1 MYNLIHV
8 WKTGKR
14 YRKVINDSKS
24 GTRFFGSYSNEYRTE
39 TYTNE
44 KGKKRN
50 RRVYI
55 GDDYII
61 DDEKYKQKLVLI
73 LVLNIL
79 ALAIMF
85 NAGVKYV
92 EFNYLWY
99 INVFQMTY
107 LIVSIYYISLAVQ
120 GILLDKKLTH
130 KDFDTTLG
138 RMKSYIPYLVI
149 MLIIIVVLCIFN
161 MFTSSGFTSDNLFNV
176 LYYLI
181 STVLDLLI
189 IRIVK
194 PIKYHVQKKGKKW
207 FLQEY

>member
-1 MYNLIHV
+1 MFEKLE
-8 WKTGKR
+8 KDTE
-14 YRKVINDSKS
+14 KVINDSKS

-107 LIVSIYYISLAVQ
+107 VIVSIYYISLAVQ

-149 MLIIIVVLCIFN
+149 MLIIIAVLCIFN

-194 PIKYHVQKKGKKW
+194 PIKFHVQKKGKK
-207 FLQEY
+207 

>member
-1 MYNLIHV
+1 MFEKLE
-8 WKTGKR
+8 KDTE
-14 YRKVINDSKS
+14 KVINDSKS

-181 STVLDLLI
+181 STALDLLI

-194 PIKYHVQKKGKKW
+194 PIKYHVQKKGKK
-207 FLQEY
+207 

>member
-1 MYNLIHV
+1 MFEKLE
-8 WKTGKR
+8 KDTE
-14 YRKVINDSKS
+14 KVINDSKS

-50 RRVYI
+50 RRIYI

-194 PIKYHVQKKGKKW
+194 PIKYHVQKKGKK
-207 FLQEY
+207 

>member
-1 MYNLIHV
+1 MFKKLE
-8 WKTGKR
+8 KDTE
-14 YRKVINDSKS
+14 KVINDSKS

-194 PIKYHVQKKGKKW
+194 PIKYHVQKKGKK
-207 FLQEY
+207 

>member
-1 MYNLIHV
+1 MFEKLE
-8 WKTGKR
+8 KDTE
-14 YRKVINDSKS
+14 KVINDSKS

-161 MFTSSGFTSDNLFNV
+161 MFTSSGFTSDNMFNV

-194 PIKYHVQKKGKKW
+194 PIKYHVQKKGKK
-207 FLQEY
+207 

>member
-1 MYNLIHV
+1 MFEKLEND
-8 WKTGKR
+8 TE
-14 YRKVINDSKS
+14 KVINDSKS

-61 DDEKYKQKLVLI
+61 DDEKYNQKLVLI

-194 PIKYHVQKKGKKW
+194 PIKYHVQKKGKK
-207 FLQEY
+207 

>member
-1 MYNLIHV
+1 MFEKLE
-8 WKTGKR
+8 KDTE
-14 YRKVINDSKS
+14 KVINDSKS

-130 KDFDTTLG
+130 KDFDSTLG

-149 MLIIIVVLCIFN
+149 ILIIIVVLCIFN

-194 PIKYHVQKKGKKW
+194 PIKYHVQKKGKK
-207 FLQEY
+207 

>member
-1 MYNLIHV
+1 MFEKLEND
-8 WKTGKR
+8 TE
-14 YRKVINDSKS
+14 KVINDSKS

-107 LIVSIYYISLAVQ
+107 VIVSIYYISLAVQ

-149 MLIIIVVLCIFN
+149 MLIIIAVLCIFN

-194 PIKYHVQKKGKKW
+194 PIKYHVQKKGKK
-207 FLQEY
+207 

>member
-1 MYNLIHV
+1 MFEKLE
-8 WKTGKR
+8 KDTE
-14 YRKVINDSKS
+14 KVINDSKS

-50 RRVYI
+50 RSVYI

-61 DDEKYKQKLVLI
+61 DDEKYKPKLVLI

-194 PIKYHVQKKGKKW
+194 PIKYHVQKKGKK
-207 FLQEY
+207 

>member
-1 MYNLIHV
+1 MFEKLE
-8 WKTGKR
+8 KDTE
-14 YRKVINDSKS
+14 KVINDSKS

-55 GDDYII
+55 GDNYII

-194 PIKYHVQKKGKKW
+194 PIKYHVQKKGKK
-207 FLQEY
+207 

>member
-1 MYNLIHV
+1 M
-8 WKTGKR
+8 R
-14 YRKVINDSKS
+14 
-24 GTRFFGSYSNEYRTE
+24 
-39 TYTNE
+39 
-44 KGKKRN
+44 
-50 RRVYI
+50 
-55 GDDYII
+55 YII

-194 PIKYHVQKKGKKW
+194 PIKYHVQKKGKR
-207 FLQEY
+207 

>member
-1 MYNLIHV
+1 MFEKLE
-8 WKTGKR
+8 KDTE
-14 YRKVINDSKS
+14 KVINDSKS

-44 KGKKRN
+44 KGNKRN

-73 LVLNIL
+73 LILNIL

-194 PIKYHVQKKGKKW
+194 PIKYHVQKKGKK
-207 FLQEY
+207 

>member
-1 MYNLIHV
+1 MFEKLEND
-8 WKTGKR
+8 TE
-14 YRKVINDSKS
+14 KVINDSKS

-44 KGKKRN
+44 KGQKRN

-194 PIKYHVQKKGKKW
+194 PIKYHVQKKGKK
-207 FLQEY
+207 

>member
-1 MYNLIHV
+1 MFEKLE
-8 WKTGKR
+8 KDTE
-14 YRKVINDSKS
+14 KVINDSKS

-107 LIVSIYYISLAVQ
+107 LIVSIYYISLSVQ

-194 PIKYHVQKKGKKW
+194 PIKYHVQKKGKK
-207 FLQEY
+207 

>member
-1 MYNLIHV
+1 MFEKLE
-8 WKTGKR
+8 KDTE
-14 YRKVINDSKS
+14 KVINDSKS

-73 LVLNIL
+73 LLLNIL

-92 EFNYLWY
+92 DFNYLWY

-194 PIKYHVQKKGKKW
+194 PIKYHVQKKGKK
-207 FLQEY
+207 

>member
-1 MYNLIHV
+1 MFEKLEND
-8 WKTGKR
+8 TE
-14 YRKVINDSKS
+14 KVINDSKS

-149 MLIIIVVLCIFN
+149 MLIIIAVLCIFN

-194 PIKYHVQKKGKKW
+194 PIKYHVQKKGKK
-207 FLQEY
+207 

>member
-1 MYNLIHV
+1 MFKKLE
-8 WKTGKR
+8 KDTE
-14 YRKVINDSKS
+14 KVINDSKS

-176 LYYLI
+176 FYYLI

-194 PIKYHVQKKGKKW
+194 PIKYHVQKKGKK
-207 FLQEY
+207 

>member
-1 MYNLIHV
+1 MFEKLE
-8 WKTGKR
+8 KDTE
-14 YRKVINDSKS
+14 KVINDSKS

-61 DDEKYKQKLVLI
+61 DDEKYKKKLALI

-194 PIKYHVQKKGKKW
+194 PIKYHVQKKGKR
-207 FLQEY
+207 

>member
-1 MYNLIHV
+1 MFEKLE
-8 WKTGKR
+8 KDTE
-14 YRKVINDSKS
+14 KVINDSKS

-107 LIVSIYYISLAVQ
+107 LIVSIYYISLVVQ

-194 PIKYHVQKKGKKW
+194 PINYHVQKKGKK
-207 FLQEY
+207 

>member
-1 MYNLIHV
+1 MFEKLE
-8 WKTGKR
+8 KDTE
-14 YRKVINDSKS
+14 KVINDSKS

-194 PIKYHVQKKGKKW
+194 PIKYHVQKKGKK
-207 FLQEY
+207 

>member
-1 MYNLIHV
+1 MFEKLE
-8 WKTGKR
+8 KDTE
-14 YRKVINDSKS
+14 KVINDSKS

-120 GILLDKKLTH
+120 GIRLEKKLTH

-194 PIKYHVQKKGKKW
+194 PIKYHVQKKGKK
-207 FLQEY
+207 

>member
-1 MYNLIHV
+1 MFEKLE
-8 WKTGKR
+8 KDTE
-14 YRKVINDSKS
+14 KVINDSKS

-50 RRVYI
+50 RRIYI

-107 LIVSIYYISLAVQ
+107 VIVSIYYISLAVQ

-130 KDFDTTLG
+130 KDFDSTLG

-194 PIKYHVQKKGKKW
+194 PIKYHVQKKGKK
-207 FLQEY
+207 

>member
-1 MYNLIHV
+1 MFEKLE
-8 WKTGKR
+8 KDTE
-14 YRKVINDSKS
+14 KVINDSKS

-189 IRIVK
+189 IRIIK
-194 PIKYHVQKKGKKW
+194 PIKYHVQKKGKK
-207 FLQEY
+207 

>member
-1 MYNLIHV
+1 MFEKLE
-8 WKTGKR
+8 KDTE
-14 YRKVINDSKS
+14 KVINDSKS

-44 KGKKRN
+44 KGNKRN

-194 PIKYHVQKKGKKW
+194 PIKYHVQKKGKR
-207 FLQEY
+207 

>member
-1 MYNLIHV
+1 MFEKLE
-8 WKTGKR
+8 KDTE
-14 YRKVINDSKS
+14 KVINDSKS

-61 DDEKYKQKLVLI
+61 DDEKYKQKLALI

-120 GILLDKKLTH
+120 GILLGKKLTH

-194 PIKYHVQKKGKKW
+194 PIKYHVQKKGKR
-207 FLQEY
+207 

>member
-1 MYNLIHV
+1 MFEKLE
-8 WKTGKR
+8 KDTE
-14 YRKVINDSKS
+14 KVINDSKS

-194 PIKYHVQKKGKKW
+194 PIKYHIQKKGKR
-207 FLQEY
+207 

>member
-1 MYNLIHV
+1 MFEKLE
-8 WKTGKR
+8 KDTE
-14 YRKVINDSKS
+14 KVINDSKS

-73 LVLNIL
+73 LVLNIP

-107 LIVSIYYISLAVQ
+107 LIVSIYYISLVVQ

-194 PIKYHVQKKGKKW
+194 PIKYHVQKKGKK
-207 FLQEY
+207 

>member
-1 MYNLIHV
+1 MFEKLE
-8 WKTGKR
+8 KDTE
-14 YRKVINDSKS
+14 KVINDSKS

-55 GDDYII
+55 GDDYFI

-194 PIKYHVQKKGKKW
+194 PIKYHVQKKGKK
-207 FLQEY
+207 

>member
-1 MYNLIHV
+1 MFEKLE
-8 WKTGKR
+8 KDTE
-14 YRKVINDSKS
+14 KVINDSKS

-120 GILLDKKLTH
+120 GILLGKKLTH

-194 PIKYHVQKKGKKW
+194 PIKYHVQKKGKK
-207 FLQEY
+207 

>member
-1 MYNLIHV
+1 MFEKLE
-8 WKTGKR
+8 KDTE
-14 YRKVINDSKS
+14 KVINDSKS

-130 KDFDTTLG
+130 KDFDTTLS

-194 PIKYHVQKKGKKW
+194 PIKYHVQKKGKK
-207 FLQEY
+207 

>member
-1 MYNLIHV
+1 MFEKLEND
-8 WKTGKR
+8 TE
-14 YRKVINDSKS
+14 KVINDSKS

-44 KGKKRN
+44 KGQKRN

-181 STVLDLLI
+181 STVLDSLI

-194 PIKYHVQKKGKKW
+194 PIKYHIQKKGKR
-207 FLQEY
+207 

>member
-1 MYNLIHV
+1 MFEKLE
-8 WKTGKR
+8 KDTE
-14 YRKVINDSKS
+14 KVINDSKS

-73 LVLNIL
+73 LALNIL

-189 IRIVK
+189 IRIFK
-194 PIKYHVQKKGKKW
+194 PIKYHVQKKGKK
-207 FLQEY
+207 

>member
-1 MYNLIHV
+1 MFEKLE
-8 WKTGKR
+8 KDTE
-14 YRKVINDSKS
+14 KVINDSKS

-149 MLIIIVVLCIFN
+149 MLIIIAVVCIFN

-194 PIKYHVQKKGKKW
+194 PIKYHVQKKGKK
-207 FLQEY
+207 

>member
-1 MYNLIHV
+1 MFEKLE
-8 WKTGKR
+8 KDTE
-14 YRKVINDSKS
+14 KVINDSKS

-107 LIVSIYYISLAVQ
+107 LIVSIYYSSLAVQ

-194 PIKYHVQKKGKKW
+194 PIKYHVQKKGKK
-207 FLQEY
+207 

>member
-1 MYNLIHV
+1 MFEKLE
-8 WKTGKR
+8 KDTE
-14 YRKVINDSKS
+14 KVINDSKS

-44 KGKKRN
+44 KGNKRN

-73 LVLNIL
+73 LILNIL

-194 PIKYHVQKKGKKW
+194 PIKYHVQKKGKR
-207 FLQEY
+207 

>member
-1 MYNLIHV
+1 MFEKLA
-8 WKTGKR
+8 KDTE
-14 YRKVINDSKS
+14 KVINDSKS

-107 LIVSIYYISLAVQ
+107 LIVSIYYISLVVQ

-194 PIKYHVQKKGKKW
+194 PIKYHVQKKGKK
-207 FLQEY
+207 

>member
-1 MYNLIHV
+1 MFEKLE
-8 WKTGKR
+8 KDTE
-14 YRKVINDSKS
+14 KVINDSKS

-85 NAGVKYV
+85 NADVKYV

-107 LIVSIYYISLAVQ
+107 LIVSIYYISLVVQ

-149 MLIIIVVLCIFN
+149 MLIIIAVLCIFN

-194 PIKYHVQKKGKKW
+194 PIKYHVQKKGKK
-207 FLQEY
+207 

>member
-1 MYNLIHV
+1 MFEKLE
-8 WKTGKR
+8 KDTE
-14 YRKVINDSKS
+14 KVINDSKS

-85 NAGVKYV
+85 NADVKYV

-194 PIKYHVQKKGKKW
+194 PIKYHVQKKGKK
-207 FLQEY
+207 

>member
-1 MYNLIHV
+1 MFEKLEND
-8 WKTGKR
+8 TE
-14 YRKVINDSKS
+14 KVINDSKS

-194 PIKYHVQKKGKKW
+194 PIKFHVQKKGKK
-207 FLQEY
+207 